1 MYRLRLAAATSF
13 SVAASMLNAQQ
24 TRVTRAD
31 AVSAAV
37 ARGPRLAIARA
48 DSAAA
53 RANLLLA
60 RQFDNPALGL
70 SFTKSVPQQH
80 FTFDVPLDYPWLR
93 GARIGSAQANLGAAT
108 YRFAFERGA
117 VAYDADT
124 TYTRAQAAF
133 AKARLSQRTAFDAD
147 SLLSIARIRRDAGD
161 ASELDVLLA
170 SVNAGQLANAAALD
184 SLEAISSVL
193 AVQGAMGLGADVVSI
208 VLGDTLEVASNAVQ
222 PGTGSTGT
230 PLSLAAAEEDARAA
244 ELALTLERRRVF
256 AAPAMSIGFE
266 AKDPTGAEPG
276 TLPTIGFTI
285 PFPLFNQN
293 GASVAMAQAQRDRA
307 LGFLALARIE
317 VNASLARARRA
328 YFVAQERAARSERL
342 LDAANRVA
350 TLSLLS
356 YREGANA
363 LAIVL
368 EAQRTAR
375 AAQMQYVD
383 DVAAMHNAA
392 GLVRL
397 LEQGTSTVNR
407 SNP

>member
-1 MYRLRLAAATSF
+1 MYRLRLAAAASF
-13 SVAASMLNAQQ
+13 SVAATILNAQQ

-53 RANLLLA
+53 RANLMLA
-60 RQFDNPALGL
+60 RQFENPALGL
-70 SFTKSVPQQH
+70 SFTKSAPQQH
-80 FTFDVPLDYPWLR
+80 VSFDVPLDYPWLR
-93 GARIGSAQANLGAAT
+93 GARIGSARASLGAAT
-108 YRFAFERGA
+108 YRYAFERGA

-193 AVQGAMGLGADVVSI
+193 AVQGAMGLGADAVSI
-208 VLGDTLEVASNAVQ
+208 VLGDTLDVPSPVPSGA
-222 PGTGSTGT
+222 GTGT
-230 PLSLAAAEEDARAA
+230 PLSLAAVEEEARAA

-256 AAPAMSIGFE
+256 AAPGMSIGFE
-266 AKDPTGAEPG
+266 SKDPTGAEPG

-293 GASVAMAQAQRDRA
+293 GAAVAAAQAQRDRA
-307 LGFLALARIE
+307 LGTLALARIE
-317 VNASLARARRA
+317 VNAELARARRT
-328 YFVAQERAARSERL
+328 YIIAQERSARSQRL
-342 LDAANRVA
+342 LVAANRVA
-350 TLSLLS
+350 TLSLLA

-375 AAQMQYVD
+375 TAQMQYVD
-383 DVAAMHNAA
+383 DVAAVRNAA